1 MNQNTIAVAAEPSLP
16 ASQPAEPKGRM
27 RALLEGMTLAFDG
40 QAAGDLAATLQ
51 FIITEPDAGNYYLHI
66 AAGQCTFHK
75 GTAPQPD
82 LTITTPPHVWLAIS
96 RGKLSAQ
103 EAALRGLYRA
113 TGDLSLLMRM
123 GTLFKP
129 MSEVRIAAPPEQ
141 RPAGPL
147 PLSGMAWMALP
158 FVPVT
163 LFWLLFNLPAVSPWL
178 SAGLPLA
185 LCAAI
190 IGYRVVYDRPTW
202 LESGVGL
209 MLALL
214 AGLVLAGVP
223 AVSRWGG
230 ALASLFMGGIW
241 FSSLAW
247 AAMPVTAEYVKWTMI
262 KPLWNLSLFIH
273 PNAVI
278 SLVWSWQFLAAGM
291 LGIAAVLLP
300 AVHLPLVLAQYLLMV
315 PATMFTR
322 RYQQGIRQRV
332 IADPEGD
339 LARIRRVAV
348 AGLCLSAAIVAV
360 TWLWL

>member
-1 MNQNTIAVAAEPSLP
+1 MNPNTIALAAQSR
-16 ASQPAEPKGRM
+16 QPAEPKGRI
-27 RALLEGMTLAFDG
+27 RALLEGMTLAFDS

-51 FIITEPDAGNYYLHI
+51 FTIIAPDAGNYYLHI

-75 GTAPQPD
+75 GTAPRPD

-96 RGKLSAQ
+96 RGQLSAQ
-103 EAALRGLYRA
+103 EAGLRGLYRA
-113 TGDLSLLMRM
+113 SGDLSLLMRM

-129 MSEVRIAAPPEQ
+129 ASQVRIAAPPQQ

-185 LCAAI
+185 LYGLI
-190 IGYRVVYDRPTW
+190 IGYRLVYDRPTW

-214 AGLVLAGVP
+214 AGLLLAGVP
-223 AVSRWGG
+223 AISRWGG
-230 ALASLFMGGIW
+230 AFASLFMGGIW

-278 SLVWSWQFLAAGM
+278 SLVWSWQFLAAGS

-300 AVHLPLVLAQYLLMV
+300 AMHLPLVLAQYLLVV
-315 PATMFTR
+315 PASIFTR

-339 LARIRRVAV
+339 LARIRCLAL
-348 AGLCLSAAIVAV
+348 AGLCLSAAIIAA